1 MDDKFKI
8 RLRVVEDELVNWDEF
23 QKEFNQRLLEKKFPI
38 VIKIDEAPDLAC
50 INPVSSNLTFLNWVE
65 SFQQNNN
72 IFIETDNLV
81 QRVTTVPHIK
91 NFNELP
97 FFYFKNYKKKQKTF
111 QKNFMCFV
119 GAHRWPRFILSKFLY
134 ENYGDCSYLT
144 YWQDNFPAKSFK
156 KKLTM
161 DEIMS
166 FKKKL
171 PLYVNSNETI
181 ERHTTGYINFSDTDP
196 LLEFYQ
202 NSFVDIVCETWHDG
216 QTFMPTEKTARPLST
231 MTPFIVYG
239 PKNYLGNL
247 KKLGFKTF
255 SEFWSEEYDTLSG
268 EARIEQIKIVITALG
283 KLSKDEMFE
292 LYQKMLTIL
301 SHNKER
307 YETITKQH
315 IMEEFNENL

>member
-23 QKEFNQRLLEKKFPI
+23 LAEFNQRLLDKEFPI
-38 VIKIDEAPDLAC
+38 VIKIDEAPDLTC
-50 INPVSSNLTFLNWVE
+50 IQPVLSTMTFLKWVE
-65 SFQQNNN
+65 SFQLNND

-81 QRVTTVPHIK
+81 QRFLPISHIK

-97 FFYFKNYKKKQKTF
+97 FFHFKNHEVKQKNLH
-111 QKNFMCFV
+111 KNFMCFV

-134 ENYGDCSYLT
+134 ENYSHCSYLT
-144 YWQDNFPAKSFK
+144 YWQNKFPAKSFK
-156 KKLTM
+156 KKLPI
-161 DEIMS
+161 DEVTS

-171 PLYVNSNETI
+171 PLYINSDETI
-181 ERHTTGYINFSDTDP
+181 ERHATGYINFTDTNP
-196 LLEFYQ
+196 LLKFYQ
-202 NSFVDIVCETWHDG
+202 NSFIDIVCETWHDG

-239 PKNYLGNL
+239 PKNYLSNL

-255 SEFWSEEYDTLSG
+255 SEFWSEEYDSLAG
-268 EARIEQIKIVITALG
+268 EDRIEQIKIIISTLG

-292 LYQKMLTIL
+292 MYQKMLTIL

-307 YETITKQH
+307 YETITKQN
-315 IMEEFNENL
+315 IMKAFDEYL